1 MKTLFG
7 VAFFG
12 KPFELK
18 NQEAKKQSNNI
29 HTPSHAQ
36 ILGETHEPYFTL
48 PRIFGE
54 TKNLYGKLKERI
66 MGEAE

>member
-1 MKTLFG
+1 MKTLLG
-7 VAFFG
+7 VALFG

-18 NQEAKKQSNNI
+18 KGRGKKAK
-29 HTPSHAQ
+29 
-36 ILGETHEPYFTL
+36 HEPCFTL

-66 MGEAE
+66 MGEAGK